1 MATLYDTLG
10 VHANATDEE
19 IKRAYRKAAMKS
31 HPDRNAGKEEQAR
44 AMFQQVKDAYT
55 ILSDPEQRK
64 VYDAVFAKEMRR
76 WENQKQKE
84 ERERAERE
92 AAAQA
97 AAEALYAEMV
107 ALAMRFA
114 SDGYNRDVLFG
125 VLLGRQCDVQ
135 TANRIA
141 DSVWALHQSR
151 QAEAAS
157 DAAVDEPPAKRE
169 HPEDPAGE
177 ASERGR
183 RHPSA
188 FELLWQNL
196 FGIRS

>member
-10 VHANATDEE
+10 VSADATEVE

-31 HPDRNAGKEEQAR
+31 HPDRNAGREEVAR
-44 AMFQQVKDAYT
+44 ATFQQVKDAYT

-64 VYDAVFAKEMRR
+64 VYDAIFAEEMRR
-76 WENQKQKE
+76 WESQRQQE

-97 AAEALYAEMV
+97 AADAAYAGMV

-125 VLLGRQCDVQ
+125 VLLGRQCDAQ
-135 TANRIA
+135 LANRIA

-151 QAEAAS
+151 QSEAVNDAPVAEHT
-157 DAAVDEPPAKRE
+157 AKRE
-169 HPEDPAGE
+169 HPEESRGE
-177 ASERGR
+177 ASEPGR
-183 RHPSA
+183 RHASP
-188 FELLWQNL
+188 FEALWQL
-196 FGIRS
+196 FGVRS